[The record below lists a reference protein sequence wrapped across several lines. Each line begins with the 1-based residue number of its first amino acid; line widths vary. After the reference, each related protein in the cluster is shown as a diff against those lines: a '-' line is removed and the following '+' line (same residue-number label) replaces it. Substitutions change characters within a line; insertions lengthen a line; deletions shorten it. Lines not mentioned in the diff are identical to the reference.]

1 MTVSPADFELYSRVT
16 GAPVPRSP
24 QEQMQMAPQVYDFVR
39 NRQYEPSKL
48 QKAASFLGKAALLGG
63 AAYGANKL
71 LENRANNSER
81 RTVNVD
87 FTDIADNDSPGP
99 GSQPPGPSNRPD
111 SPPTRSNSPITDPWE
126 GSGGGGAAIQPDISP
141 EPAVQTPVARP
152 TIDISSSYT
161 PEEFSTGPDVS
172 ISDRAVQLANRIQS
186 QDAKIQSQAA
196 DPNWIVHQEPAVTPE
211 VVDQRPQ
218 LRSEINPRGKTA
230 LGRGAANLVERVA
243 TARGNAIPT
252 AAAAGGIV
260 THNILDAGKV
270 LQGTDPASIGG
281 AVGQTT
287 TNLMNKGLGGYLDST
302 VGQIP
307 AVHAMTEGVRMAGE
321 GAQAVGRLGGG
332 FVGNAANWAGSHIY
346 QSPVGNA
353 IDAVGNVIHVGGPEA
368 IGLGLVAG
376 AGALGGEVMTHGRNL
391 RAKLDP
397 TGESKWFP
405 TRHELMTGE
414 NPYGRF
420 HDQQLVPAIR
430 SGAEFTRDVVIPSLG
445 AVEQNYLRPAG
456 QFAIRKGWEAD
467 AAAKGWARSN
477 PRLAPGMERHDSA
490 VASLQ
495 RNVEAAFSGIHFDH
509 AQIDQAGDDQARI
522 APGAVIH
529 SGGDIQ
535 GREPGL
541 GAHVESDPAAF
552 QWTGKSYGQE
562 AVNRLNRIE
571 EIRRNRGI

>member
-1 MTVSPADFELYSRVT
+1 M
-16 GAPVPRSP
+16 PRSP
-24 QEQMQMAPQVYDFVR
+24 QEQMEMAPEVYNFVR
-39 NRQYEPSKL
+39 ERQYEPSPLK
-48 QKAASFLGKAALLGG
+48 KAAKFLGTAALLGG
-63 AAYGANKL
+63 AAYGANQL
-71 LENRANNSER
+71 LKDRANNPGR
-81 RTVNVD
+81 RTINVD
-87 FTDIADNDSPGP
+87 FGSPDDDGPSPTPNTPTPGP
-99 GSQPPGPSNRPD
+99 RG
-111 SPPTRSNSPITDPWE
+111 
-126 GSGGGGAAIQPDISP
+126 GSGGGWASLPATRPVSRTETAPQEVISR
-141 EPAVQTPVARP
+141 PVV
-152 TIDISSSYT
+152 DLSSSYT
-161 PEEFSTGPDVS
+161 PSVDPAGASVSVSDSTADK
-172 ISDRAVQLANRIQS
+172 AEQLAAQIQS
-186 QDAKIQSQAA
+186 G
-196 DPNWIVHQEPAVTPE
+196 PNWVVHRDPAVDPE

-218 LRSEINPRGKTA
+218 LRSEVNPRGKTG
-230 LGRGAANLVERVA
+230 LGRAAANLVERVA
-243 TARGNAIPT
+243 NSRGNAIPT

-307 AVHAMTEGVRMAGE
+307 AVQAMTEGVRMAGE
-321 GAQAVGRLGGG
+321 GAKAVGRFGIGDINL
-332 FVGNAANWAGSHIY
+332 GNAANWAGSHIY
-346 QSPVGNA
+346 QSPIGNA
-353 IDAVGNVIHVGGPEA
+353 LDAVGNVIHVGGPEA

-391 RAKLDP
+391 RMKLDP

-405 TRHELMTGE
+405 TRHELWTGE

-420 HDQQLVPAIR
+420 HDQKLVPAIR

-467 AAAKGWARSN
+467 AAAKDWARGN
-477 PRLAPGMERHDSA
+477 PRLAPGMERHDQA

-495 RNVEAAFSGIHFDH
+495 RNVGAAFSGIHFD
-509 AQIDQAGDDQARI
+509 QPQLDQAGVNDQARI
-522 APGAVIH
+522 APGAVIYN
-529 SGGDIQ
+529 GGDIQ

-562 AVNRLNRIE
+562 AVNRLNNIE
-571 EIRRNRGI
+571 AIRRQKEIDRQKGISDPW